1 MNRTEPNKNDHS
13 NPSKTALL
21 LIDVISDFEFEDGE
35 KLFENA
41 LPMAMR
47 LKELKARAERSGI
60 PVIYVNDNY
69 GKWQEDFKEQVR
81 HNLENP
87 VRGRKIVELL
97 APSQGNYYVLKPKHS
112 AFYKTVLDVL
122 LPNLE
127 IERLILTGV
136 TTDMCV
142 LFTAIDAYMREM
154 KIVVPEDC
162 VAAVSKSDHEAA
174 LDYMK
179 RVLDAEIVN
188 SNRFEFARAEVK
200 SA

>member
-1 MNRTEPNKNDHS
+1 MNRTEPNKNDQA

-35 KLFENA
+35 KLFKNT
-41 LPMAMR
+41 LPMAKR
-47 LKELKARAERSGI
+47 LKELKQRAERAGI

-87 VRGRKIVELL
+87 VRGREIVELL

-122 LPNLE
+122 LPNLDVK
-127 IERLILTGV
+127 RLVLTGV

-154 KIVVPEDC
+154 KIIVPEDC
-162 VAAVSKSDHEAA
+162 VAAVSQSDNEAA

-179 RVLDAEIVN
+179 RVLDAEIVS
-188 SNRFEFARAEVK
+188 SNRLEFARAEVK

>member
-1 MNRTEPNKNDHS
+1 
-13 NPSKTALL
+13 
-21 LIDVISDFEFEDGE
+21 
-35 KLFENA
+35 
-41 LPMAMR
+41 
-47 LKELKARAERSGI
+47 
-60 PVIYVNDNY
+60 
-69 GKWQEDFKEQVR
+69 
-81 HNLENP
+81 
-87 VRGRKIVELL
+87 
-97 APSQGNYYVLKPKHS
+97 VLKPKHS

-162 VAAVSKSDHEAA
+162 VAAVSQSDHEAA